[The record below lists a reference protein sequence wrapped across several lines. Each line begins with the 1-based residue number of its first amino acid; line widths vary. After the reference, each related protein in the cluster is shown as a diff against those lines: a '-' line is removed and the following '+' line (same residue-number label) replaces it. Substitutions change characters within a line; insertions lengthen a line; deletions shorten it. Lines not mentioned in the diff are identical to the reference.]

1 MTDFEERQFIEFNST
16 RNMHAVKVTDNKI
29 TFNYS
34 RLVRNKTKLQILAR
48 HNEIFK
54 GIFFF
59 RSLKS
64 QEMFEEIMPP
74 GALFKM
80 VAYIQ
85 QKYFKHSIRPLN
97 SDLSSIWVK
106 TTITVLV

>member
-54 GIFFF
+54 GIFFQ
-59 RSLKS
+59 K
-64 QEMFEEIMPP
+64 P
-74 GALFKM
+74 
-80 VAYIQ
+80 YIA
-85 QKYFKHSIRPLN
+85 RN
-97 SDLSSIWVK
+97 V
-106 TTITVLV
+106 